1 MKRVVVFLF
10 TAVFVQAVTFCQA
23 PPEIPIAVKHDKTMV
38 TLTID
43 GVTIP
48 DMILDTGFSY
58 DGILIYNPEIRDKLD
73 LKDAANAKIGG
84 AGSGKDS
91 EALVKNSSEIKAGSV
106 KLPEQMIIFI
116 TGDDFKGFPSSGAI
130 GYSLFGHFVT
140 EIDYDKSVLVLH
152 EPGFKPDVSWTEL
165 PIYFKDNMVP
175 WIDVQVAVGKDKPV
189 KLSAYVDLA
198 ASTPIVLIEKKGMK
212 FKPPEKTE
220 ESILGRGLSGDV
232 KAKTCQIKTLIIGPY
247 ELTNVDAAIAPQ
259 SHSKQKGADAV
270 LGCGALNHFNFILDY
285 QNRKIYLKPNKG
297 GH

>member
-10 TAVFVQAVTFCQA
+10 TAVFIHAVTFCQA
-23 PPEIPIAVKHDKTMV
+23 PPEIPIALKHDKTMV

-73 LKDAANAKIGG
+73 LKSAANARIGG

-91 EALVKNSSEIKAGSV
+91 QALVKSSSEVKAGSV
-106 KLPEQMIIFI
+106 KLPEQMVILIA
-116 TGDDFKGFPSSGAI
+116 GDDFKGFPSSGAI

-152 EPGFKPDVSWTEL
+152 EPGFKPDASWMEL

-175 WIDVQVAVGKDKPV
+175 WIDVQVAVGKEKPV

-212 FKPPEKTE
+212 FRPPEKTE

-247 ELTNVDAAIAPQ
+247 ELKNVDAAIAPQ

-285 QNRKIYLKPNKG
+285 QNRKIYLKPNKAQN
-297 GH
+297 

>member
-1 MKRVVVFLF
+1 MKRIVVFLF
-10 TAVFVQAVTFCQA
+10 TAAFIHAVSFCQA
-23 PPEIPIAVKHDKTMV
+23 PHEIPIAVKHDKTMV

-48 DMILDTGFSY
+48 DMILDTGFPY
-58 DGILIYNPEIRDKLD
+58 DGVLIYNPEIRDKLD
-73 LKDAANAKIGG
+73 LKGAANARIGG

-91 EALVKNSSEIKAGSV
+91 DALVKNSSDVKAGNV

-116 TGDDFKGFPSSGAI
+116 TSDDFKGFSSSGAI

-152 EPGFKPDVSWTEL
+152 EPGFKPDASWTEL
-165 PIYFKDNMVP
+165 PIYFKGNMVP
-175 WIDVQVAVGKDKPV
+175 WIDVQVAVGKENPV

-212 FKPPEKTE
+212 FKPPKKTTE
-220 ESILGRGLSGDV
+220 TVIGRGLSGDV
-232 KAKTCQIKTLIIGPY
+232 RARTFIMEKLFVGPY
-247 ELTNVDAAIAPQ
+247 ELTNVDAAIVPQ

-285 QNRKIYLKPNKG
+285 QNRKIYLKPNKDF
-297 GH
+297 